1 MSEGRDDADAPD
13 EPDEPYEDFEGDDD
27 ARQARVEEAG
37 LTAFGGPAFGTLFE
51 PLDDDGGFD
60 AEHNP

>member
-1 MSEGRDDADAPD
+1 MSEGREDAGTPD
-13 EPDEPYEDFEGDDD
+13 EPDEPYEEFENDDD
-27 ARQARVEEAG
+27 AHAARVEEAG

-51 PLDDDGGFD
+51 PVQDDGGFD